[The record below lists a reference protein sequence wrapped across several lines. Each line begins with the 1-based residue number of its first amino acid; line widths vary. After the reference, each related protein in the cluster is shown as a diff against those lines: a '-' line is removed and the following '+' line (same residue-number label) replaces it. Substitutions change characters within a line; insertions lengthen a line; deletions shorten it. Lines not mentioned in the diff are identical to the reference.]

1 MICLWIDKKKNLTKQ
16 KKRGCKSLDIRSIL
30 TKKQLINNL
39 SIIKSLR
46 N

>member
-16 KKRGCKSLDIRSIL
+16 KKRGCKSLTKSFYMNKKNKLL
-30 TKKQLINNL
+30 TIYQ
-39 SIIKSLR
+39 SLK